1 MAEFSLA
8 SCYAINLT
16 PSFPVP
22 QSLPEGESNRTGV
35 VSKDSLGDEAT
46 GGQEGVASLQTPNL
60 LPMLHPQS
68 CGAWIVAIPLLAE
81 RIKCLKSS
89 SGEFP
94 GSPVAGT
101 LPVHCRGHGFF
112 PWSGH

>member
-1 MAEFSLA
+1 MWSWDQNGGIFPGILLR
-8 SCYAINLT
+8 YNLDSKL
-16 PSFPVP
+16 PSATQPSRRRV
-22 QSLPEGESNRTGV
+22 QQ
-35 VSKDSLGDEAT
+35 DSLGDEAA

-60 LPMLHPQS
+60 LPTLHPQS

-101 LPVHCRGHGFF
+101 LPVHCKGHGFF
-112 PWSGH
+112 PWSEH